1 MQTQVRMLAL
11 ATSLGLPPLL
21 AADYHANPVGAGTRE
36 GTTVANAVAAS
47 SIATFFNTKM
57 KAGDR
62 LLLGPGTYQGTSLS
76 LTQGGTAAS
85 PKIIEG
91 PADPATP
98 ALFSSSWSIEVPDSG
113 PTAISLGSGLTGVTL
128 RNLQIRGYCFAL
140 RASSAA
146 APRSNLI
153 FENIGIE
160 QVRHGVYF
168 YDCDSLQFTGV
179 RMKRY
184 SKHGFRFELG
194 CDQVVLRD
202 CVADCSE
209 GDPVWETK
217 TEVFPFGY
225 IVNKGG
231 TPNTGFLFENCV
243 AKNNIKSNQ
252 TVSYTNGDG
261 FVIEGN
267 TTDVT
272 FRNCQAIR
280 NQDGGF
286 DLKVKDVKVIG
297 CTAIGHRRDFRIW
310 TTGTLE
316 NCVAGWSG
324 TAFWGEGGPVTAT
337 NCLFLGHTKYG
348 AEMEADK
355 ADAPV
360 TLVNSIIS
368 TTPGNTTFR
377 PTVGTVVLQ
386 GTVTKPIDQL
396 KTDPRYL
403 AAVELGKPA
412 APTALAVTP
421 GTGRYD
427 LQWQF
432 SGGATSYEIL
442 RAITPGGP
450 FTSIGAS
457 STTSFVDTSVT
468 PGVTYYYV
476 VTSAN
481 AVGRSASS
489 SPLPSATPPP
499 IVVPGVA
506 SSLED
511 GTIHLTFPT
520 QLGRAYR
527 LQSCRTLDEGHWE
540 KFGDPVAGTGG
551 QMTLSHPTSGA
562 TCFYRILIE

>member
-1 MQTQVRMLAL
+1 MLAL

-21 AADYHANPVGAGTRE
+21 AADYHATPAGAGTRD
-36 GTTVANAVAAS
+36 GTTVGNAVAAS
-47 SIATFFNTKM
+47 GIVTFFNTKM

-98 ALFSSSWSIEVPDSG
+98 ALFSSSWSIEDPEAG
-113 PTAISLGSGLTGVTL
+113 ATAVSFGAGVTGVSLKNL
-128 RNLQIRGYCFAL
+128 RIRGYCFAL
-140 RASSAA
+140 RASSSPTS
-146 APRSNLI
+146 PRNALM

-184 SKHGFRFELG
+184 SKHGFRFEYG

-217 TEVFPFGY
+217 TEIFPFGY

-267 TTDVT
+267 SSDVT

-286 DLKVKDVKVIG
+286 DLKVRDVKVIG

-310 TTGTLE
+310 TTGILE

-368 TTPGNTTFR
+368 TTPGNTTFK

-386 GTVTKPIDQL
+386 GTVTVPIDQL

-421 GTGRYD
+421 GTG

-432 SGGATSYEIL
+432 SGGATRYEIL

-450 FTSIGAS
+450 FAVIGSS
-457 STTSFVDTSVT
+457 STTSFADTSVT
-468 PGVTYYYV
+468 PGVTYYYIV
-476 VTSAN
+476 AATN
-481 AVGRSASS
+481 AVGRSVESV
-489 SPLPSATPPP
+489 PLPSAIPPP
-499 IVVPGVA
+499 IVVPGVV
-506 SSLED
+506 SSMD
-511 GTIHLTFPT
+511 GGTIRLTFPS

-527 LQSCRTLDEGHWE
+527 LQCCDTLSDGPWE
-540 KFGDPVAGTGG
+540 NLGDPVAGTGSP
-551 QMTLSHPTSGA
+551 MTLSHPTSGSV
-562 TCFYRILIE
+562 CFFRILIE